1 MMIARRVLGGLDS
14 AAESSLSDDESEA
27 DSKGLIGAPHHCKS
41 IFHLLIATPFNTL
54 HFSSFNNPFFI
65 FLFSN
70 SIIRD

>member
-41 IFHLLIATPFNTL
+41 IFHLKK
-54 HFSSFNNPFFI
+54 
-65 FLFSN
+65 
-70 SIIRD
+70 